1 MHRCEWCGTD
11 SKNATCGSA
20 HRGARWRFLRDIG
33 NDEPPWVSSPLHGR
47 RGELDPAARV
57 AAEAMAEEARVERQ
71 RDEALAAAER
81 AQADLEAA
89 TAPGPRSGSNARSG
103 LILSYSKAVEA
114 AQDALATHVIIASGC
129 SREEARAEIENA
141 LRGALSDKMRS
152 KLEARDAA

>member
-1 MHRCEWCGTD
+1 MSQCEWCGTD

-103 LILSYSKAVEA
+103 LILSYSKAVTA
-114 AQDALATHVIIASGC
+114 AADAVTDAIEHGMTVE
-129 SREEARAEIENA
+129 RARNEIELA
-141 LRGALSDKMRS
+141 LRGALSDKMRA